1 MRTVSAR
8 KGTAFLMKKPE
19 LISQEAQSEWP
30 EKKKIIQILVFTLY
44 PVLEFYLMEAYE
56 HNPFAEVRQ
65 MAQLFN
71 IILFELAA
79 WLFYLLTDRMHVAV
93 RMELI
98 IAAIFGITN
107 HYIMKFRSTPFVP
120 WDIFSV
126 KTAKSVASNYD
137 FTPDKRMMLVTAG
150 FLVLFLS
157 AGIIKNAPKI
167 KWKFRLISAVLVVAV
182 LCLFAGNLQKESFQL
197 RYRLYPYLFT
207 PAYMT
212 KVNGMAVTFTMNL
225 AYAVVKQPDGYS
237 MAEAEEIL
245 KEHETDAAEDTKELP
260 NIIVIMDEAF
270 SDLAVLGDTGTDE
283 DYMPFMHRMQKGQE
297 NTITGNVQVSVC
309 GGNTANSEFEFLTGN
324 TMAFLPA
331 GSIPYQQY
339 IRQETFSS
347 AGWLKSLGYET
358 YAQHPYSAGGW
369 ERNRVYPLLGF
380 SHMSFINDYVPRNY
394 VRKYVSDASDMQHI
408 IRTFE
413 NKKAGKPVFIFN
425 VTMQNHGG
433 YTDTY
438 TDFTSDIHSEYK
450 SKALDQYLS
459 LVKMS
464 DDALEELIAYFEGQ
478 EEKTVIVFFG
488 DHQPNNTVAA
498 PVLRAMGKDTADL
511 SAEDQKKRYQVPY
524 LIWANYD
531 MKSAVGQDTSLNY
544 LAAEVFEAA
553 GIPLNGYQN
562 YLLEVKKSYPVL
574 SAAGIE
580 SETAEEQ
587 ILETYKRLQYYQ
599 LFEKGKNNSYV
610 K

>member
-1 MRTVSAR
+1 M
-8 KGTAFLMKKPE
+8 
-19 LISQEAQSEWP
+19 
-30 EKKKIIQILVFTLY
+30 
-44 PVLEFYLMEAYE
+44 PVL
-56 HNPFAEVRQ
+56 
-65 MAQLFN
+65 
-71 IILFELAA
+71 
-79 WLFYLLTDRMHVAV
+79 
-93 RMELI
+93 
-98 IAAIFGITN
+98 
-107 HYIMKFRSTPFVP
+107 
-120 WDIFSV
+120 
-126 KTAKSVASNYD
+126 
-137 FTPDKRMMLVTAG
+137 
-150 FLVLFLS
+150 
-157 AGIIKNAPKI
+157 
-167 KWKFRLISAVLVVAV
+167 AV

-197 RYRLYPYLFT
+197 KYRLYPYLFT

-237 MAEAEEIL
+237 VAEAEEIL
-245 KEHETDAAEDTKELP
+245 KEHETDAAEHTGELP
-260 NIIVIMDEAF
+260 NVIVIMNEAF
-270 SDLAVLGDTGTDE
+270 SDLAVLGDTRTDT
-283 DYMPFMHRMQKGQE
+283 DYMPFMHRMQKGQK
-297 NTITGNVQVSVC
+297 NTITGDVRVSVC

-339 IRQETFSS
+339 IRQETCSA
-347 AGWLKSLGYET
+347 AGWLKTLGYET
-358 YAQHPYSAGGW
+358 FAQHPYSAGGW

-380 SHMSFINDYVPRNY
+380 SHMDFINDYVPRDY

-413 NKKAGKPVFIFN
+413 NKKEGNPVFIFN

-438 TDFTSDIHSEYK
+438 TNFTSDVHSEYK
-450 SKALDQYLS
+450 SRALDQYLS

-464 DDALEELIAYFEGQ
+464 DEALEELVAYFGGQ

-488 DHQPNNTVAA
+488 DHQPNNAVAA
-498 PVLRAMGKDTADL
+498 PVLRGAGKDTADL
-511 SAEDQKKRYQVPY
+511 SAEDLKKRYEVPY

-531 MKSAVGQDTSLNY
+531 IKSAAGQDTSLNY
-544 LAAEVFEAA
+544 LAAEVFDAA
-553 GIPLNGYQN
+553 GIPLSGYQN
-562 YLLEVKKSYPVL
+562 YLLELKKSYPVL

-587 ILETYKRLQYYQ
+587 TLETYKRLQYYQ

>member
-1 MRTVSAR
+1 
-8 KGTAFLMKKPE
+8 MKKPE
-19 LISQEAQSEWP
+19 LISQEAQSEWS
-30 EKKKIIQILVFTLY
+30 EKKKIIQILVFALY
-44 PVLEFYLMEAYE
+44 PVLAFYLMEAYE

-339 IRQETFSS
+339 IRQEIFSA

-369 ERNRVYPLLGF
+369 ERKRVYPLLGF

-464 DDALEELIAYFEGQ
+464 DEALEELIAYFEGQ

-498 PVLRAMGKDTADL
+498 PVLRAMGKDAADL

>member
-1 MRTVSAR
+1 
-8 KGTAFLMKKPE
+8 MKIPE
-19 LISQEAQSEWP
+19 LLSQEAQ
-30 EKKKIIQILVFTLY
+30 EKRREKEKIIQILLFTLY
-44 PVLEFYLMEAYE
+44 PVLSFYLMEAYE

-71 IILFELAA
+71 IMLFELVA
-79 WLFYLLTDRMHVAV
+79 WLFYLLTDRMHAAV

-98 IAAIFGITN
+98 IAALFGITN

-137 FTPDKRMMLVTAG
+137 FTPDKRMILVTAG

-157 AGIIKNAPKI
+157 ARILKKAPKI
-167 KWKFRLISAVLVVAV
+167 KWKFRLISAVPVLAV
-182 LCLFAGNLQKESFQL
+182 LFLFAGNLQKESFQL
-197 RYRLYPYLFT
+197 KYRLYPYLFT

-237 MAEAEEIL
+237 VAEAEEIL
-245 KEHETDAAEDTKELP
+245 KEHETDASEHTGELP
-260 NIIVIMDEAF
+260 NVIVIMNEAF
-270 SDLAVLGDTGTDE
+270 SDLAVLGDTRTDT
-283 DYMPFMHRMQKGQE
+283 DYMPFMHRMQKGQK
-297 NTITGNVQVSVC
+297 NTITGNVRVSVC

-339 IRQETFSS
+339 IRQETCSA

-358 YAQHPYSAGGW
+358 FAQHPYSAGGW

-380 SHMSFINDYVPRNY
+380 SHMDFINDYVPWDY

-413 NKKAGKPVFIFN
+413 NKKEGNPVFIFN

-438 TDFTSDIHSEYK
+438 TNFTSDVHSEYK
-450 SKALDQYLS
+450 SRALDQYLS

-464 DDALEELIAYFEGQ
+464 DEALEEQVAYFGGQ

-488 DHQPNNTVAA
+488 DHQPNNAVAA
-498 PVLRAMGKDTADL
+498 PVLRGAGKDTADL
-511 SAEDQKKRYQVPY
+511 SAEDLKKRYEVPY

-531 MKSAVGQDTSLNY
+531 IKSAVRQDTSLNY
-544 LAAEVFEAA
+544 LAAEVFDAA
-553 GIPLNGYQN
+553 GIPLSGYQN
-562 YLLEVKKSYPVL
+562 YLLELKKSYPVL

-587 ILETYKRLQYYQ
+587 TLETYKRLQYYQ